1 MLMAIDFAEHFRPII
16 ICGLRGNIRTGRM
29 DAELYRRH
37 ARRYLARAR
46 QMASPENR
54 AIMID
59 LAVRWMRLAE
69 RAMATRPVQQQQQV
83 QPMKDNK
90 KGKE

>member
-1 MLMAIDFAEHFRPII
+1 MNAEQ
-16 ICGLRGNIRTGRM
+16 
-29 DAELYRRH
+29 YRRH

-59 LAVRWMRLAE
+59 LAMRWMRLAE
-69 RAMATRPVQQQQQV
+69 RAVATRPVQQQQQQV
-83 QPMKDNK
+83 QPEKNDKKDS
-90 KGKE
+90 E

>member
-1 MLMAIDFAEHFRPII
+1 MNAEH
-16 ICGLRGNIRTGRM
+16 
-29 DAELYRRH
+29 YRRH

-59 LAVRWMRLAE
+59 LAMRWMRLAE

-83 QPMKDNK
+83 QPKKDNK
-90 KGKE
+90 KDDKKDSE

>member
-1 MLMAIDFAEHFRPII
+1 MNAEQ
-16 ICGLRGNIRTGRM
+16 
-29 DAELYRRH
+29 YRRH

-59 LAVRWMRLAE
+59 LAARWMRLAE
-69 RAMATRPVQQQQQV
+69 RATTTRPVQQQQQV
-83 QPMKDNK
+83 QPKKDDK
-90 KGKE
+90 KRSE